1 MSSFDDV
8 LELISVTTTQ
18 NEIGDNISNKEYKH
32 IFGKRK
38 SIKQSEFYQAQAT
51 GLKPELKFEIYSFE
65 YDEETHARYNNKE
78 YKIIRTYEVSSE
90 KLEIVLEGV
99 VNG

>member
-8 LELISVTTTQ
+8 LELIDTMTEQ
-18 NEIGDNISNKEYKH
+18 NETGDNIPIKKYKE

-38 SIKQSEFYQAQAT
+38 SIKQSEFYQAQAS
-51 GLKPELKFEIYSFE
+51 GFKPEIKFEINSFE
-65 YDEETHARYNNKE
+65 YEDEAQARYNNKE
-78 YKIIRTYEVSSE
+78 YKIIRTYEVSVD
-90 KLEIVLEGV
+90 KLEIILEGV

>member
-1 MSSFDDV
+1 MLDDV
-8 LELISVTTTQ
+8 LELITINTTQ
-18 NEIGDNISNKEYKH
+18 NSIGDIIENKTYTE

-51 GLKPELKFEIYSFE
+51 GFKPELAFEIYSFE
-65 YDEETHARYNNKE
+65 YNDEKYVRYNNKE
-78 YKIIRTYEVSSE
+78 YKVLRTYQNSID
-90 KLEIVLEGV
+90 KLEIVLEGI